1 MISRTIFTEDHE
13 IFREQVRRFIE
24 REITPHHAQWDRD
37 GVVPREL
44 WLKAGAAGLLCSNV
58 AEEYGGPGADFLY
71 NVVIHEE
78 LATALATGPGFGVH
92 SDMAAVYITRFG
104 TEEQK
109 RKWLPKMVSGEVIA
123 AIGLSEPDAGSDLK
137 AIKTR
142 AVRDGNH
149 FVINGQKTW
158 ISNGQLAD
166 IVILAC
172 KTDPAAGA
180 RGMSFIIVETG
191 SEGFARGQNIGKI
204 GLKAQ
209 DTSELFFQD
218 VRVPVENLIGKENEG
233 FRIAM
238 ANLAHE
244 RISIACSAITQAEA
258 AIRWTVDYTR
268 ERKAFGKVVADFQNT
283 RFALAQLD
291 AEVSALR
298 IFVDKCLELANEQ
311 NLDVVDAA
319 KAKML
324 STELLGRTADQCLQ
338 LHGGYGY
345 TLEYPIGRLFID
357 ARVRRIAGGSTE
369 IMKEII
375 SRKLFED

>member
-1 MISRTIFTEDHE
+1 MIRRTIFNEEHE
-13 IFREQVRRFIE
+13 IFRDAVRRFIE
-24 REITPHHAQWDRD
+24 VEITPYHDQWDKD

-44 WLKAGAAGLLCSNV
+44 WLKAGEAGLLCSNV
-58 AEEYGGPGADFLY
+58 EEEYGGPGADFLF
-71 NVVIHEE
+71 NVVLHEE
-78 LATALATGPGFGVH
+78 LAKALATGPGFAVH

-104 TEEQK
+104 NEQQK
-109 RKWLPKMVSGEVIA
+109 KNWLPRMVSGEVIA

-142 AVRDGNH
+142 AVRDGEH
-149 FVINGQKTW
+149 YVINGQKTW

-180 RGMSFIIVETG
+180 RGMSFIIVET
-191 SEGFARGQNIGKI
+191 SREGFARGQNIEKI

-218 VRVPVENLIGKENEG
+218 VRVPAENLIGNENEG
-233 FRIAM
+233 FRIAI

-244 RISIACSAITQAEA
+244 RITIACSAITMAEA
-258 AIRWTVDYTR
+258 AIKWTVDYTR
-268 ERKAFGKVVADFQNT
+268 ERKAFGTVVADFQNT
-283 RFALAQLD
+283 RFVLAQLE
-291 AEVSALR
+291 AEISALR
-298 IFVDKCLELANEQ
+298 VFIDRCLELANVNEL
-311 NLDVVDAA
+311 NAVDAA

-357 ARVRRIAGGSTE
+357 SRVRRIAGGSTE

-375 SRKLFED
+375 SRDIFSK

>member
-1 MISRTIFTEDHE
+1 MIRRTIFNEEHE
-13 IFREQVRRFIE
+13 IFRDAVRRFIE
-24 REITPHHAQWDRD
+24 VEITPYHDQWDKD

-44 WLKAGAAGLLCSNV
+44 WLKAGEAGLLCSNV
-58 AEEYGGPGADFLY
+58 EEEYGGPGADFLF
-71 NVVIHEE
+71 NVVLHEE
-78 LATALATGPGFGVH
+78 LAKALATGPGFAVH

-104 TEEQK
+104 NEQQK
-109 RKWLPKMVSGEVIA
+109 KYWLPRMVSGEVIA

-142 AVRDGNH
+142 AVRDGEH
-149 FVINGQKTW
+149 YVINGQKTW

-180 RGMSFIIVETG
+180 RGMSFIIVET
-191 SEGFARGQNIGKI
+191 SREGFARGQNIEKI

-218 VRVPVENLIGKENEG
+218 VRVPAENLIGNENEG
-233 FRIAM
+233 FRIAI

-244 RISIACSAITQAEA
+244 RITIACSAITMAEA
-258 AIRWTVDYTR
+258 AIKWTVDYTR
-268 ERKAFGKVVADFQNT
+268 ERKAFGTVVADFQNT
-283 RFALAQLD
+283 RFVLAQLE
-291 AEVSALR
+291 AEISALR
-298 IFVDKCLELANEQ
+298 VFIDRCLELANVNEL
-311 NLDVVDAA
+311 NAVDAA

-357 ARVRRIAGGSTE
+357 SRVRRIAGGSTE

-375 SRKLFED
+375 SRDIFSK

>member
-1 MISRTIFTEDHE
+1 MIRRMIFNEEHE
-13 IFREQVRRFIE
+13 IFRDAVRRFIE
-24 REITPHHAQWDRD
+24 VEITPYHDQWDKD

-44 WLKAGAAGLLCSNV
+44 WLKAGEAGLLCSNV
-58 AEEYGGPGADFLY
+58 EEEYGGPGADFLF
-71 NVVIHEE
+71 NVVLHEE
-78 LATALATGPGFGVH
+78 LAKALATGPGFAVH

-104 TEEQK
+104 NEQQK
-109 RKWLPKMVSGEVIA
+109 KNWLPRMVSGEVIA

-142 AVRDGNH
+142 AVRDGEH
-149 FVINGQKTW
+149 YVINGQKTW

-180 RGMSFIIVETG
+180 RGMSFIIVET
-191 SEGFARGQNIGKI
+191 SREGFARGQNIEKI

-218 VRVPVENLIGKENEG
+218 VRVPAENLIGNENEG
-233 FRIAM
+233 FRIAI

-244 RISIACSAITQAEA
+244 RITIACSAITMAEA
-258 AIRWTVDYTR
+258 AIKWTVDYTR
-268 ERKAFGKVVADFQNT
+268 ERKAFGTVVADFQNT
-283 RFALAQLD
+283 RFVLAQLE
-291 AEVSALR
+291 AEISALR
-298 IFVDKCLELANEQ
+298 VFIDRCLELANVNEL
-311 NLDVVDAA
+311 NAVDAA

-357 ARVRRIAGGSTE
+357 SRVRRIAGGSTE

-375 SRKLFED
+375 SRDIFSK

>member
-24 REITPHHAQWDRD
+24 REISPHHTQWDRD

-298 IFVDKCLELANEQ
+298 IFIDKCLELANEQ

-357 ARVRRIAGGSTE
+357 TRVRRIAGGSTE

>member
-1 MISRTIFTEDHE
+1 MIRRTIFNEEHE
-13 IFREQVRRFIE
+13 IFRDAVRRFIE
-24 REITPHHAQWDRD
+24 VEITPYHDQWDKD

-44 WLKAGAAGLLCSNV
+44 WLKAGEAGLLCSNV
-58 AEEYGGPGADFLY
+58 EEEYGGPGADFLF
-71 NVVIHEE
+71 NVVLHEE
-78 LATALATGPGFGVH
+78 LAKALATGPGFAVH

-104 TEEQK
+104 NEQQK
-109 RKWLPKMVSGEVIA
+109 KNWLPRMVSGEVIA

-142 AVRDGNH
+142 AVRDGEH
-149 FVINGQKTW
+149 YVINGQKTW

-180 RGMSFIIVETG
+180 RGMSFIIVET
-191 SEGFARGQNIGKI
+191 SREGFARGQNIEKI

-218 VRVPVENLIGKENEG
+218 VRVPAENLIGNENEG
-233 FRIAM
+233 FRIAI

-244 RISIACSAITQAEA
+244 RITIACSAITMAEA
-258 AIRWTVDYTR
+258 AIKWTVDYTR
-268 ERKAFGKVVADFQNT
+268 ERKAFGTVVADFQNT
-283 RFALAQLD
+283 RFVLAQLE
-291 AEVSALR
+291 AEISALR
-298 IFVDKCLELANEQ
+298 VFIDRCLELANVNEL
-311 NLDVVDAA
+311 NAVDAA

-357 ARVRRIAGGSTE
+357 TRVRRIAGGSTE

-375 SRKLFED
+375 SRDIFSK

>member
-13 IFREQVRRFIE
+13 IFREQVRRFVE
-24 REITPHHAQWDRD
+24 REITPHHAQWERD

-78 LATALATGPGFGVH
+78 LATALATGPGFGIH

-142 AVRDGNH
+142 AVRDGDH

-233 FRIAM
+233 FRIAV

-298 IFVDKCLELANEQ
+298 IFIDRCLELANEQ
-311 NLDVVDAA
+311 KLDVVDAA

-357 ARVRRIAGGSTE
+357 TRVRRIAGGSTE

>member
-24 REITPHHAQWDRD
+24 REISPHHAQWDRD

-298 IFVDKCLELANEQ
+298 IFIDKCLELANEQ

-357 ARVRRIAGGSTE
+357 TRVRRIAGGSTE